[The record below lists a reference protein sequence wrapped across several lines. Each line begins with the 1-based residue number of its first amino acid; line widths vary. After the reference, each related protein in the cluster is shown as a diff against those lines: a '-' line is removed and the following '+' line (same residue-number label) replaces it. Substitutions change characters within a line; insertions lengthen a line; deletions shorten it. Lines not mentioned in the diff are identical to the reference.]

1 MARKHRNDPRP
12 GDDDFVPLTDAER
25 RAHADALT
33 HAHEGHHCAERA
45 DSLCQAGEYYT
56 ILGEHQLAE
65 QRFREALDIEDAEPG
80 SVQAFYAS
88 FLLDRHRHDEA
99 LAIIAEARKLH
110 PEDPDVFSVIGEAL
124 AEHGYPQ
131 QAARWFTAGLVE
143 QLGQLTDLNLDDL
156 RYDFDL
162 AILAR
167 GRYQA
172 RQALGLPLDH
182 IDALAQEL
190 HQIQAGTS
198 ASTH

>member
-12 GDDDFVPLTDAER
+12 GDDDFIPLTDAER
-25 RAHADALT
+25 RAHADALSR
-33 HAHEGHHCAERA
+33 AHEGHHCAERA
-45 DSLCQAGEYYT
+45 DALCQAAEYYA
-56 ILGEHQLAE
+56 ILGDHELAD
-65 QRFREALDIEDAEPG
+65 QTFREALDIEDAEPG

-99 LAIIAEARKLH
+99 LAMIAEARKLH

-131 QAARWFTAGLVE
+131 QAIRWFTAGLVE
-143 QLGQLTDLNLDDL
+143 QLGHLTDLNLDDL
-156 RYDFDL
+156 RDDFDL

-182 IDALAQEL
+182 IDALVQEL
-190 HQIQAGTS
+190 RQIEAAS
-198 ASTH
+198 ASAH